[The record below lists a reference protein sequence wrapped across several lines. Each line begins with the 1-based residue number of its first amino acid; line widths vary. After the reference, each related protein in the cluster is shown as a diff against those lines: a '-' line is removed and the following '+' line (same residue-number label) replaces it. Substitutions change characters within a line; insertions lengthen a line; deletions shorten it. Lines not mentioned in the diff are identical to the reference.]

1 VSPTKITLT
10 APLIEANAST
20 NFTVNSPQSR
30 FSGAV
35 IIQGLLSWLAGMT
48 GSVTSGVASAIYGAV
63 QFFGSVSAN
72 GKRIDDTH
80 KHGGVQSGGSNTSSV
95 N

>member
-1 VSPTKITLT
+1 MQ
-10 APLIEANAST
+10 NAATSL
-20 NFTVNSPQSR
+20 TVNSPQSR

-35 IIQGLLSWLAGMT
+35 VIQGLLSWLAGMT
-48 GSVTSGVASAIYGAV
+48 GSTVSGVAALITGTI
-63 QFFGSVSAN
+63 QFIGTLTAN

-80 KHGGVQSGGSNTSSV
+80 THGGVQSGSDNSGDV